1 MELPMNNRELRQLLA
16 QAAAIL
22 TEEVGNFKHAELAM
36 KLLDAEADLNKEAE
50 AQAKTDPVL
59 LNLVQGVMT
68 LCSCGGEHEIGRNQ
82 DLCDGMDLI
91 AECENATDGVT
102 LTLENGDKYKVSVTK
117 L

>member
-1 MELPMNNRELRQLLA
+1 
-16 QAAAIL
+16 
-22 TEEVGNFKHAELAM
+22 
-36 KLLDAEADLNKEAE
+36 
-50 AQAKTDPVL
+50 
-59 LNLVQGVMT
+59 MT